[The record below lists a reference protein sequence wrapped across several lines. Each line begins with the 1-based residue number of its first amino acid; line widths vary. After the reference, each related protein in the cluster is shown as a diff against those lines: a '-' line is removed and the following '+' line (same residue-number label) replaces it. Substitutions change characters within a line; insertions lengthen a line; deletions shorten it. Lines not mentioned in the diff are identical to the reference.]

1 MLEVSNLCKSFESG
15 FWQNKKVNAVDDI
28 SFHVYEGESFG
39 LIGGSGCGK
48 TTTSRMIM
56 GFLKPNSGSIR
67 YNGREVSTMKKNEW
81 LKMRRDIQIVFQN
94 PQMTFNPRSTVYNC
108 CAEPIRLFHL
118 AKSREEERSMVYDML
133 DSVGVSRDQ
142 SNKYPHEISGGQA
155 QRLSIVRALSLNPK
169 LLICDEPTSM
179 LDVSVQAQV
188 IGLIKEKQRE
198 KGISIL
204 YVSHDLDVIK
214 AVCQRV
220 AVMNNGKIVEMGSVD
235 EIFNRPKH
243 SYTQQL
249 MSSVI

>member
-1 MLEVSNLCKSFESG
+1 MLEVTNLCKSFESG
-15 FWQNKKVNAVDDI
+15 FWRNKKVEAVNDVCFQIQD
-28 SFHVYEGESFG
+28 GEIFG

-56 GFLKPNSGSIR
+56 GFLKPDSGSIL
-67 YNGREVSTMKKNEW
+67 YNGCELKTLKKSDW
-81 LKMRRDIQIVFQN
+81 LKMRREIQIVFQN
-94 PQMTFNPRSTVYNC
+94 PQMTFNPRSTIYDC

-118 AKSREEERSMVYDML
+118 AKNREEERSMVYEML

-142 SNKYPHEISGGQA
+142 LNKFPHEISGGQA
-155 QRLSIVRALSLNPK
+155 QRVSIIRALSMNPK

-188 IGLIKEKQRE
+188 ITLIKEKQKE

-204 YVSHDLDVIK
+204 YVSHDLDVIR

-220 AVMNNGKIVEMGSVD
+220 AVMSEGKIIETGSVD
-235 EIFNRPKH
+235 KIFNAPEH
-243 SYTQQL
+243 PYTHQL

>member
-1 MLEVSNLCKSFESG
+1 MLEVTSLCKSFESG
-15 FWQNKKVNAVDDI
+15 FWRNKKVKAVDDV
-28 SFHVYEGESFG
+28 SFEIHDGEIFG

-67 YNGREVSTMKKNEW
+67 YNGCELTTLKKKEW
-81 LKMRRDIQIVFQN
+81 LAMRQEIQIVFQN
-94 PQMTFNPRSTVYNC
+94 PQMTFNPRATIYDC

-118 AKSREEERSMVYDML
+118 AENREEERVMVYEML
-133 DSVGVSRDQ
+133 DSIGVSRDQ
-142 SNKYPHEISGGQA
+142 INKYPHEISGGQA
-155 QRLSIVRALSLNPK
+155 QRISIIRALSLNPK
-169 LLICDEPTSM
+169 LLVCDEPTSM

-188 IGLIKEKQRE
+188 VELIKEKQRE

-214 AVCQRV
+214 AVCQRI
-220 AVMNNGKIVEMGSVD
+220 AVMNEGRIVEMGIAE
-235 EIFNRPKH
+235 EIFNCPKH
-243 SYTQQL
+243 SYTQRL

>member
-1 MLEVSNLCKSFESG
+1 MLEVTNLCKSFESG
-15 FWQNKKVNAVDDI
+15 FWRNKKVNAVDDI
-28 SFHVYEGESFG
+28 SFQICEGEIFG

-56 GFLKPNSGSIR
+56 GFLKPDSGSIR
-67 YNGREVSTMKKNEW
+67 YNGRELSTMKKNEW

-118 AKSREEERSMVYDML
+118 AKSREEERSRVYEML

-155 QRLSIVRALSLNPK
+155 QRLSIVRALSVNPK

-188 IGLIKEKQRE
+188 IALIKEKQME

-220 AVMNNGKIVEMGSVD
+220 AVMNNGKIVEMGSAD

-249 MSSVI
+249 MSSAI